1 MLDVMD
7 KIKGVPVTLHTEVP
21 KGRDRDGN
29 DIYESV
35 PVVVDDVLV
44 AEPTTD
50 DITTSTD
57 LYGKRIAY
65 VLGIPKSDEHDWT
78 DKVVEIFGSKYRTF
92 GFPMKGIDSNIPG
105 HRSTKIR
112 VERYE

>member
-7 KIKGVPVTLHTEVP
+7 KIKGVSVTLYTEEF
-21 KGRDRDGN
+21 KGRDKDGN
-29 DIYESV
+29 DIFETT

-44 AEPTTD
+44 GEPTTD

-57 LYGKRIAY
+57 LYGKKIVY
-65 VLGIPKSDEHDWT
+65 ILGIPKTDDHNWM